1 MLHKMQDSHSS
12 PLHPLQI
19 LAKMESEN
27 ENLTSITID
36 DDDGVYKYLFNMPEQ
51 IEIVDQVNPLQYRI
65 DTDCQLYVVPR
76 DGDIL
81 LDVEISGTF
90 ESCIMFQYDS
100 NGWKRQV
107 YDTLTKA
114 GTMTPFPH
122 SGIPLIQC
130 GKAIYIEIFKS
141 TSEITV
147 YAKYAFLNTTCRL
160 KLAQYTHP
168 DDKPLYNYNG
178 KLTYRNGTKIT
189 HANTDVYQ
197 VYNVGDQGFSPNY
210 LGKCN

>member
-1 MLHKMQDSHSS
+1 MSNNSIQCMLTHNAIE
-12 PLHPLQI
+12 I
-19 LAKMESEN
+19 LAKMQSEN

-36 DDDGVYKYLFNMPEQ
+36 DDGVYKYLFNMPEE
-51 IEIVDQVNPLQYRI
+51 IEILEKVNAPQYNI

-76 DGDIL
+76 YGDIL

-90 ESCIMFQYDS
+90 ESCTMFQYDS
-100 NGWKRQV
+100 NGYNRQV

-114 GTMTPFPH
+114 GTMKPFPY

-130 GKAIYIEIFKS
+130 GKAIYIEIFKP

-147 YAKYAFLNTTCRL
+147 YAKYAFLNTTCRR

-168 DDKPLYNYNG
+168 DDEPPHFYTGQSLPI
-178 KLTYRNGTKIT
+178 YRNGIKIR